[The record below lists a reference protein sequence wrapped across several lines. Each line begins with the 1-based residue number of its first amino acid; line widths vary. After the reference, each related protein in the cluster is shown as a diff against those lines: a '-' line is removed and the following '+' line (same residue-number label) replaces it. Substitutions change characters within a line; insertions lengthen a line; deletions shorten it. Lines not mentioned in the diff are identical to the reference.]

1 MGFSDKMSTD
11 KYPKRV
17 MLATDGSKHSLHAA
31 QKAAQMAKSN
41 DSEVIIVH
49 VLNPYMY
56 LTSPLGP
63 MDVDGTLAIENE
75 KEVKKRGK
83 AAMEASKKIF
93 DDLSVNVETRFL
105 RGNVAR
111 AIVDEAIKEKVDLI
125 VVGATGYG
133 GVTEWLLGST
143 AHKIA
148 RNSPCPVMIVR

>member
-1 MGFSDKMSTD
+1 MSTD